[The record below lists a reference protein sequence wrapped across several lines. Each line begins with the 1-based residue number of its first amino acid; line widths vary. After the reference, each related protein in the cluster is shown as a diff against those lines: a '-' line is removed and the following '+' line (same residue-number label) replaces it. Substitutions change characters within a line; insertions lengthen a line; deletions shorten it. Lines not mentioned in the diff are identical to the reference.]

1 MKILF
6 LIAITF
12 AVFSLQ
18 TSLAPLS
25 GPGIVRPH
33 LVLGGLVWI
42 VWRAGPFTGLV
53 TAAAWGL
60 IADGLAQGPLGIDL
74 VGFTLA
80 AWIIQLVRERGP
92 GGSAPRV
99 GAVTGGVVFVVSVAS
114 VGVREFIER
123 QNVDFSQLLQWAG
136 GQAVATAILAIVLVK
151 VGTLLIGPPADIGAA
166 PTPRVSNRWRMLT
179 E

>member
-12 AVFSLQ
+12 TVFALQ
-18 TSLAPLS
+18 TSLAPLW
-25 GPGIVRPH
+25 GAGALRPQ

-42 VWRAGPFTGLV
+42 VWRSGPATGLL

-80 AWIIQLVRERGP
+80 AWIVQLLRERGTS
-92 GGSAPRV
+92 GSALRAG
-99 GAVTGGVVFVVSVAS
+99 GATGGVVLVVSAATA
-114 VGVREFIER
+114 GVREFIER
-123 QNVDFSQLLQWAG
+123 HQVDPGQLLLWAG
-136 GQAVATAILAIVLVK
+136 GQGLATAILAIALVQ
-151 VGTLLIGPPADIGAA
+151 VGSLLFGRPADSGAA
-166 PTPRVSNRWRMLT
+166 PPPPVSNRWRMLT